1 MHESIWNSYAAA
13 GAESDR
19 MGDGTRPK
27 TEGATYMYMY
37 SEYARSIASS
47 SVQMTGRYA
56 LTAVAVVLLLSRDVT
71 AGGGGGGAAPVDP

>member
-1 MHESIWNSYAAA
+1 
-13 GAESDR
+13 
-19 MGDGTRPK
+19 
-27 TEGATYMYMY
+27 MYMY